1 MWYYYRVM
9 ILSCYEIKKSFG
21 DKEVLRDITFHINE
35 HEKVAMIGNNGAGKT
50 TLFHIIQKELEP
62 DSGVISIKKDS
73 TVGYLAQVQ
82 NYKDDRTIM
91 EELLD
96 AKHDVIEMEVRIR
109 QMEEEMKTLNGEELE
124 QLMNRYHEAL
134 HLFDLAGGYTYKSD
148 IQGILRGLNFP
159 ESDFGKSV
167 LKLSGGER
175 TRLSLGRI
183 LLTAPDLIL
192 LDEPTNYLDI
202 ASVTWLENYLLNIK
216 SAVLLVSHDRYFIN
230 RIVTKTVEIE
240 NGKALMFDGN
250 YEDFIVKKEVRKASL
265 LSAYEKQQKEIKHQK
280 EVIDTLRSFNREKSV
295 KRADSRQHAL
305 DKMDLIEKPVEEK
318 IDMGLEFHLNK
329 DSGNDVLSVKNISK
343 SYGERTLFSDVSFE
357 IKKGEH
363 VALIG
368 ANGTGKTN
376 ILKIINGVIPADSGE
391 ISLGSNVEIGYFD
404 QQSAVLSDEKTVFEE
419 ISDTYPKMTETE
431 IRNTMAAFL
440 FRGDEVFARI
450 STLSGG
456 ERGRVVLAKLMLSGS
471 NFLIL
476 DEPTNHLDMIS
487 KEILEN
493 ALNAYP
499 GTLFYVSHDR
509 YFINRTAERILCL
522 DHNCITGYLGNYDY
536 YLEKSA
542 EIQTENASSADNNPG
557 NRQSG
562 SSIFSNSSA
571 TSANP
576 NANTSGASVSES
588 KADWQKAK
596 AEQAAKRK
604 LENQI
609 KKIEEEISVLE
620 TALSDLEIQMN
631 DPDIATNSVKLQE
644 VCREHSEKK
653 ELLDEKMALWEDLLL
668 SEES

>member
-1 MWYYYRVM
+1 M
-9 ILSCYEIKKSFG
+9 ILSCYEIKKRFG
-21 DKEVLRDITFHINE
+21 DKEVLKNITFHINE

-62 DSGVISIKKDS
+62 DSGVISIKKDA

-96 AKHDVIEMEVRIR
+96 AKRDVIEMEERIR
-109 QMEEEMKTLNGEELE
+109 LMEEEMKTLNGVELE

-159 ESDFGKSV
+159 ESDFDKSV

-240 NGKALMFDGN
+240 NGKSLMFDGN

-295 KRADSRQHAL
+295 KRADSRQHVL
-305 DKMDLIEKPVEEK
+305 DKMELIEKPVEEK

-391 ISLGSNVEIGYFD
+391 ILLGSNVEIGYFD

-431 IRNTMAAFL
+431 IRNTMASFL
-440 FRGDEVFARI
+440 FRGDEVFTRI
-450 STLSGG
+450 SILSGG
-456 ERGRVVLAKLMLSGS
+456 ERGRVVLAKLMLSGA

-522 DHNCITGYLGNYDY
+522 DNNCITGYLGDYDY

-542 EIQTENASSADNNPG
+542 ELQAGIVSSADKIAGNIHSVNN
-557 NRQSG
+557 QSV
-562 SSIFSNSSA
+562 NSV
-571 TSANP
+571 
-576 NANTSGASVSES
+576 NANISTGTANSNAAYSAGSVSES

-631 DPDIATNSVKLQE
+631 NPDIATNSVKLQE
-644 VCREHSEKK
+644 VCKEHSEKK
-653 ELLDEKMALWEDLLL
+653 ELLDEKMALWEELLL

>member
-1 MWYYYRVM
+1 
-9 ILSCYEIKKSFG
+9 
-21 DKEVLRDITFHINE
+21 
-35 HEKVAMIGNNGAGKT
+35 
-50 TLFHIIQKELEP
+50 
-62 DSGVISIKKDS
+62 
-73 TVGYLAQVQ
+73 
-82 NYKDDRTIM
+82 
-91 EELLD
+91 
-96 AKHDVIEMEVRIR
+96 
-109 QMEEEMKTLNGEELE
+109 
-124 QLMNRYHEAL
+124 MNRYHEVL

-542 EIQTENASSADNNPG
+542 EIQTENASSADNNPA

-620 TALSDLEIQMN
+620 TVLSDLEIQMN

>member
-1 MWYYYRVM
+1 M
-9 ILSCYEIKKSFG
+9 ILSCYNIKKSFG
-21 DKEVLRDITFHINE
+21 DKEVLKDVTFHINE

-50 TLFHIIQKELEP
+50 TLFHIIQKELSP
-62 DSGVISIKKDS
+62 DDGVISIKKDA

-82 NYKDDRTIM
+82 DYSDDHTIM

-96 AKHDVIEMEVRIR
+96 AKKDVIEMENRIR
-109 QMEEEMKTLNGEELE
+109 SMEEEMKSLSGDALNTLME
-124 QLMNRYHEAL
+124 RYHETL
-134 HLFDLAGGYTYKSD
+134 HLFDLAGGYTYQSD
-148 IQGILRGLNFP
+148 ILGILRGLNFP
-159 ESDFGKSV
+159 ESDFEKSV

-202 ASVTWLENYLLNIK
+202 ASVSWLENYLINIK

-230 RIVTKTVEIE
+230 RIVSKTVEIE
-240 NGKALMFDGN
+240 NGKTLMFDGN

-265 LSAYEKQQKEIKHQK
+265 LSAYEKQQNEIKHQK
-280 EVIDTLRSFNREKSV
+280 EVIEKLRSFNREKSV
-295 KRADSRQHAL
+295 KRADSRQHLL
-305 DKMDLIEKPVEEK
+305 DKMDRIEKPVEER
-318 IDMGLEFHLNK
+318 IDMGLSFHLNK
-329 DSGNDVLSVKNISK
+329 DSGNDVLSVTGLSK
-343 SYGERTLFSDVSFE
+343 GYGERTLFSDVSFE

-368 ANGTGKTN
+368 MNGTGKTN
-376 ILKIINGVIPADSGE
+376 ILKIINGVIPADHGE
-391 ISLGSNVEIGYFD
+391 VRLGSNVEIGYFD
-404 QQSAVLSDEKTVFEE
+404 QQSAVLTDSKTVFEE
-419 ISDTYPKMTETE
+419 ISDTYPNMTETE
-431 IRNTMAAFL
+431 IRNTMAGFL
-440 FRGDEVFARI
+440 FRGDEVFAQI

-456 ERGRVVLAKLMLSGS
+456 ERGRVVLAKLMLSGA

-499 GTLFYVSHDR
+499 GTLLYVSHDR

-522 DHNCITGYLGNYDY
+522 ENGKITGYLGNYDY
-536 YLEKSA
+536 YLEKSSNNTLSQSTFGFSSQKT
-542 EIQTENASSADNNPG
+542 EIPSVGNTKTPVSVDNNG
-557 NRQSG
+557 KESD
-562 SSIFSNSSA
+562 STI
-571 TSANP
+571 T
-576 NANTSGASVSES
+576 ES
-588 KADWQKAK
+588 KADWQKSK

-609 KKIEEEISVLE
+609 KKVEEEISVLE
-620 TALSDLEIQMN
+620 TELSDLEILMN

-644 VCREHSEKK
+644 VCAKHAQKK
-653 ELLDEKMALWEDLLL
+653 ELLDAKMELWEELL
-668 SEES
+668 SQD

>member
-1 MWYYYRVM
+1 M

-21 DKEVLRDITFHINE
+21 DKEVLKNITFHINE

-62 DSGVISIKKDS
+62 DSGVISIKKDA

-96 AKHDVIEMEVRIR
+96 AKRDVIEMEERIR
-109 QMEEEMKTLNGEELE
+109 LMEEEMKTLNGVELE

-159 ESDFGKSV
+159 ESDFDKSV

-240 NGKALMFDGN
+240 NGKSLMFDGN
-250 YEDFIVKKEVRKASL
+250 YENFIVKKEVRKASL

-305 DKMDLIEKPVEEK
+305 DKMELIEKPVEEK

-391 ISLGSNVEIGYFD
+391 ILLGSNVEIGYFD

-431 IRNTMAAFL
+431 IRNTMASFL
-440 FRGDEVFARI
+440 FRGDEVFTRI
-450 STLSGG
+450 SILSGG
-456 ERGRVVLAKLMLSGS
+456 ERGRVVLAKLMLSGA

-522 DHNCITGYLGNYDY
+522 DNNCITGYLGDYDY

-542 EIQTENASSADNNPG
+542 ELQAGIVSSADKIAGNIHSVNN
-557 NRQSG
+557 QSV
-562 SSIFSNSSA
+562 NSV
-571 TSANP
+571 
-576 NANTSGASVSES
+576 NANISTGTANSNAAYSAGSVSES

-631 DPDIATNSVKLQE
+631 NPDIATNSVKLQE
-644 VCREHSEKK
+644 VCKEHSEKK
-653 ELLDEKMALWEDLLL
+653 ELLDEKMALWEELLL

>member
-1 MWYYYRVM
+1 M
-9 ILSCYEIKKSFG
+9 ILSCYNIKKSFG
-21 DKEVLRDITFHINE
+21 DKEVLKDVTFHINE

-50 TLFHIIQKELEP
+50 TLFHIIERELSP
-62 DSGVISIKKDS
+62 DDGVISVKKDA
-73 TVGYLAQVQ
+73 TVGYLAQIQ
-82 NYKDDRTIM
+82 NYTDDHTILEELRDAKRDVILM
-91 EELLD
+91 EEQ
-96 AKHDVIEMEVRIR
+96 IR
-109 QMEEEMKTLNGEELE
+109 QMEEEMKTLSGDGLDR
-124 QLMNRYHEAL
+124 LMKRYHETL
-134 HLFDLAGGYTYKSD
+134 HIFDLAGGYTYQSD
-148 IQGILRGLNFP
+148 IQGVLRGLNFP
-159 ESDFGKSV
+159 ESDYGKSV

-175 TRLSLGRI
+175 TRLALGRI

-202 ASVTWLENYLLNIK
+202 ASVTWLENYLINIK

-250 YEDFIVKKEVRKASL
+250 YEDFIVKKEIRKASL
-265 LSAYEKQQKEIKHQK
+265 LSAYEKQLHEIKHQK
-280 EVIDTLRSFNREKSV
+280 EVIEKLRSFNREKSI
-295 KRADSRQHAL
+295 KRADSRQHML
-305 DKMDLIEKPVEEK
+305 DKMEVIDKPVEEK
-318 IDMGLEFHLNK
+318 IDMGLEFHLNR
-329 DSGNDVLSVKNISK
+329 DSGNDVLTVKHISK
-343 SYGERTLFSDVSFE
+343 SYGERTLFGDVSFE

-376 ILKIINGVIPADSGE
+376 ILKIINGVIPPDSGE
-391 ISLGSNVEIGYFD
+391 TILGTNVEIGYFD
-404 QQSAVLSDEKTVFEE
+404 QQSAVLTDTKTVFEE

-456 ERGRVVLAKLMLSGS
+456 ERGRVVLAKLMLSGA

-499 GTLFYVSHDR
+499 GTLLYVSHDR

-522 DHNCITGYLGNYDY
+522 ENGCVTGYLGNYDY
-536 YLEKSA
+536 YLEKSSEA
-542 EIQTENASSADNNPG
+542 KANLSLLTGSVNSSVVSPNAGSAQNSKTASSPDAG
-557 NRQSG
+557 QALS
-562 SSIFSNSSA
+562 SSA
-571 TSANP
+571 QS
-576 NANTSGASVSES
+576 SES
-588 KADWQKAK
+588 KNEWQKSK
-596 AEQAAKRK
+596 AEQSAKRK

-609 KKIEEEISVLE
+609 KKIEEEISDLE
-620 TALSDLEIQMN
+620 NSLSDLELQMN
-631 DPDIATNSVKLQE
+631 NPEIATNSVKLQE
-644 VCREHSEKK
+644 VCSEHASKK
-653 ELLDEKMALWEDLLL
+653 ALLDEKMVLWENLL
-668 SEES
+668 SEE

>member
-1 MWYYYRVM
+1 M
-9 ILSCYEIKKSFG
+9 ILSCHEIKKSFG
-21 DKEVLRDITFHINE
+21 DKEVLKNITFHINE
-35 HEKVAMIGNNGAGKT
+35 HEKAAIIGNNGAGKT

-62 DSGVISIKKDS
+62 DSGTLSIKKDA

-82 NYKDDRTIM
+82 NYIDDHSVI

-96 AKHDVIEMEVRIR
+96 AKRDVIEMEEKIR
-109 QMEEEMKTLNGEELE
+109 LMEDEMKKLTGNELE
-124 QLMNRYHEAL
+124 TLMNRYHELL
-134 HLFDLAGGYTYKSD
+134 HLFDLSGGYTYKSD

-159 ESDFGKSV
+159 ESDFAKSV

-202 ASVTWLENYLLNIK
+202 ASVTWLENYLINIK

-230 RIVTKTVEIE
+230 RIVSKTIEIE
-240 NGKALMFDGN
+240 GGKSLMFDGN

-280 EVIDTLRSFNREKSV
+280 EVIDTLRSFNREKSI
-295 KRADSRQHAL
+295 KRADSRQHML
-305 DKMDLIEKPVEEK
+305 DKMEVIEKPVEEK
-318 IDMGLEFHLNK
+318 IDMGLDFHLNK
-329 DSGNDVLSVKNISK
+329 ESGNDVLSVKNISK

-376 ILKIINGVIPADSGE
+376 ILKIINGIISPDCGE
-391 ISLGSNVEIGYFD
+391 IALGSNVEIGYFD

-456 ERGRVVLAKLMLSGS
+456 ERGRVVLAKLMLSGA

-493 ALNAYP
+493 ALNAFP

-522 DHNCITGYLGNYDY
+522 EGGCVTSYLGDYDY
-536 YLEKSA
+536 YLEKSSQLNSNSA
-542 EIQTENASSADNNPG
+542 NTNSVSSN
-557 NRQSG
+557 G
-562 SSIFSNSSA
+562 SSGNKTNDFS
-571 TSANP
+571 
-576 NANTSGASVSES
+576 SVG
-588 KADWQKAK
+588 KADWQKSK

-620 TALSDLEIQMN
+620 TSLSDLEIKMN
-631 DPDIATNSVKLQE
+631 NPDIATNSVKLQE

-653 ELLDEKMALWEDLLL
+653 QLLDEKMAVWEELLL

>member
-1 MWYYYRVM
+1 M
-9 ILSCYEIKKSFG
+9 ILSCYGIKKSFG
-21 DKEVLRDITFHINE
+21 DKPVLRDITFHINE

-50 TLFHIIQKELEP
+50 TLFHIIQKELDP
-62 DSGVISIKKDS
+62 DDGVISIKKDA

-82 NYKDDRTIM
+82 NYNDDHTIM
-91 EELLD
+91 EELLS
-96 AKHDVIEMEVRIR
+96 AKQDVIDMEQRIR
-109 QMEEEMKTLNGEELE
+109 SMEEEMKKITGEELDR
-124 QLMNRYHEAL
+124 LMQRYHETL

-148 IQGILRGLNFP
+148 ILGILRGLNFP
-159 ESDFGKSV
+159 ESDYEKSV

-202 ASVTWLENYLLNIK
+202 ASVTWLENYLINIK

-240 NGKALMFDGN
+240 NGKSLMFDGN

-280 EVIDTLRSFNREKSV
+280 EVIDTLRSFNREKSI
-295 KRADSRQHAL
+295 KRADSRQHML
-305 DKMDLIEKPVEEK
+305 DKMEVIEKPVEEK

-329 DSGNDVLSVKNISK
+329 DSGNDVLSVSHIAK
-343 SYGERTLFSDVSFE
+343 SYGERTLFNDVSFE

-376 ILKIINGVIPADSGE
+376 ILKIINGVIPSDAGE
-391 ISLGSNVEIGYFD
+391 VKLGSNVEIGYFD
-404 QQSAVLSDEKTVFEE
+404 QQSAVLSDDKTVFEE

-431 IRNTMAAFL
+431 IRNTMASFL
-440 FRGDEVFARI
+440 FRGDEVFAKI

-456 ERGRVVLAKLMLSGS
+456 ERGRVVLAKLMLSGA

-522 DHNCITGYLGNYDY
+522 ENGNLTSYLGDYDY
-536 YLEKSA
+536 YVEKCA
-542 EIQTENASSADNNPG
+542 ELQSSTQLNPASSFG
-557 NRQSG
+557 SSSG
-562 SSIFSNSSA
+562 SINSNNNSGLFNSGNDNSA
-571 TSANP
+571 A
-576 NANTSGASVSES
+576 VSEG
-588 KADWQKAK
+588 KADWQKSK

-609 KKIEEEISVLE
+609 KKIEEEISALE
-620 TALSDLEIQMN
+620 ASLSDLEEKMN
-631 DPDIATNSVKLQE
+631 DPQIATNSVRLQK
-644 VCREHSEKK
+644 VCSEHAEKK
-653 ELLDEKMALWEDLLL
+653 NLLDEKMATWEELLL
-668 SEES
+668 QQEE

>member
-1 MWYYYRVM
+1 M
-9 ILSCYEIKKSFG
+9 ILSCHNIRKSFG
-21 DKEVLRDITFHINE
+21 DKEVLKEITFHINE
-35 HEKVAMIGNNGAGKT
+35 HEKVAIIGNNGAGKT
-50 TLFHIIQKELEP
+50 TLFHIIQKEILP
-62 DSGVISIKKDS
+62 DDGVISIKKDAS
-73 TVGYLAQVQ
+73 VGYLAQVQ
-82 NYKDDRTIM
+82 NYTDDHSVM

-96 AKHDVIEMEVRIR
+96 AKSDVIEMENRIR
-109 QMEEEMKTLNGEELE
+109 EMENEMKGLTGDSLNK
-124 QLMNRYHEAL
+124 LMDRYHETL
-134 HLFDLAGGYTYKSD
+134 HLFDLAGGYTYQSD

-159 ESDFGKSV
+159 ETEWNKSV

-202 ASVTWLENYLLNIK
+202 ASVTWLENYLINIK

-230 RIVTKTVEIE
+230 RIVSKTIEIE
-240 NGKALMFDGN
+240 GGKSLMFDGN

-265 LSAYEKQQKEIKHQK
+265 LSAYEKQQREIKHQK
-280 EVIDTLRSFNREKSV
+280 EVIDTLRSFNREKSI
-295 KRADSRQHAL
+295 KRADSRQHQL
-305 DKMDLIEKPVEEK
+305 DKMELIEKPVEER

-329 DSGNDVLSVKNISK
+329 DSGNDVLSVTGISK

-368 ANGTGKTN
+368 MNGTGKTN
-376 ILKIINGVIPADSGE
+376 ILKIINGVLSPDDGE
-391 ISLGSNVEIGYFD
+391 IRLGSNVEIGYFD
-404 QQSAVLSDEKTVFEE
+404 QQSAVLSDNKTVFEE

-431 IRNTMAAFL
+431 IRNTMASFL
-440 FRGDEVFARI
+440 FRGDEVFAPI

-456 ERGRVVLAKLMLSGS
+456 ERGRVVLAKLMLSGA

-499 GTLFYVSHDR
+499 GTLLYVSHDR

-522 DHNCITGYLGNYDY
+522 ENGRITGYLGDYDY

-542 EIQTENASSADNNPG
+542 ELQNNSTENNNSNKSTAKSNLSVSGSASS
-557 NRQSG
+557 
-562 SSIFSNSSA
+562 SA
-571 TSANP
+571 I
-576 NANTSGASVSES
+576 SVSEG
-588 KADWQKAK
+588 KADWQKSK

-609 KKIEEEISVLE
+609 KKIEEEISDLE
-620 TALSDLEIQMN
+620 NALSDLEILMN
-631 DPDIATNSVKLQE
+631 DSEVATNSVKLQE
-644 VCREHSEKK
+644 VCKEHADK
-653 ELLDEKMALWEDLLL
+653 EAMLEEKMAIWEEL
-668 SEES
+668 SSLE

>member
-1 MWYYYRVM
+1 M
-9 ILSCYEIKKSFG
+9 ILSCHEIKKSFG
-21 DKEVLRDITFHINE
+21 DKEVLKNITFHINE
-35 HEKVAMIGNNGAGKT
+35 HEKAAIIGNNGAGKT

-62 DSGVISIKKDS
+62 DSGTLSIKKDA

-82 NYKDDRTIM
+82 NYIDDHSVM

-96 AKHDVIEMEVRIR
+96 AKRDVIEMEEKIR
-109 QMEEEMKTLNGEELE
+109 LMEDEMKKLTGNELE
-124 QLMNRYHEAL
+124 TLMNRYHELL
-134 HLFDLAGGYTYKSD
+134 HLFDLSGGYTYKSD

-159 ESDFGKSV
+159 ESDFAKSV

-202 ASVTWLENYLLNIK
+202 ASVTWLENYLINIK

-230 RIVTKTVEIE
+230 RIVSKTIEIE
-240 NGKALMFDGN
+240 DGKSLMFDGN

-280 EVIDTLRSFNREKSV
+280 EVIDTLRSFNREKSI
-295 KRADSRQHAL
+295 KRADSRQHML
-305 DKMDLIEKPVEEK
+305 DKMEVIEKPVEEK
-318 IDMGLEFHLNK
+318 IDMGLDFHLNK
-329 DSGNDVLSVKNISK
+329 ESGNDVLSVKNISK

-376 ILKIINGVIPADSGE
+376 ILKIINGIISPDCGE
-391 ISLGSNVEIGYFD
+391 IALGSNVEIGYFD
-404 QQSAVLSDEKTVFEE
+404 QQSAVLSDVKTVFEE

-440 FRGDEVFARI
+440 FRGDEVFAKI

-456 ERGRVVLAKLMLSGS
+456 ERGRVVLAKLMLSGA

-493 ALNAYP
+493 ALNAFP

-522 DHNCITGYLGNYDY
+522 EGGRVTSYLGDYDY
-536 YLEKSA
+536 YLEKSSQLNSNSA
-542 EIQTENASSADNNPG
+542 NTNPVSSN
-557 NRQSG
+557 G
-562 SSIFSNSSA
+562 SSGNKTNDFSSD
-571 TSANP
+571 
-576 NANTSGASVSES
+576 G
-588 KADWQKAK
+588 KADWQKSK

-620 TALSDLEIQMN
+620 TSLSDLEIKMN

-644 VCREHSEKK
+644 VCREHTEKK
-653 ELLDEKMALWEDLLL
+653 QLLDEKMAVWEELLL

>member
-1 MWYYYRVM
+1 M

-62 DSGVISIKKDS
+62 DDGVISIKKDA

-82 NYKDDRTIM
+82 NYKVDRTIM

-96 AKHDVIEMEVRIR
+96 AKRDVIEMEERIR
-109 QMEEEMKTLNGEELE
+109 QMEEEMKSLNGEELE

-250 YEDFIVKKEVRKASL
+250 YEDFIVKKEIRKASL

-280 EVIDTLRSFNREKSV
+280 EVIDTLRSFNREKSI

-318 IDMGLEFHLNK
+318 IDMGLKFHLNK

-431 IRNTMAAFL
+431 IRNTMASFL

>member
-1 MWYYYRVM
+1 M

-21 DKEVLRDITFHINE
+21 DKEVLKNITFHINE

-62 DSGVISIKKDS
+62 DSGVISIKKDA

-96 AKHDVIEMEVRIR
+96 AKRDVIEMEERIR
-109 QMEEEMKTLNGEELE
+109 LMEEEMKTLNGVELE

-159 ESDFGKSV
+159 ESDFDKSV

-240 NGKALMFDGN
+240 NGKSLMFDGN
-250 YEDFIVKKEVRKASL
+250 YEDFIVKKEIRKASL

-295 KRADSRQHAL
+295 KRADSRQHVL
-305 DKMDLIEKPVEEK
+305 DKMELIEKPVEEK

-391 ISLGSNVEIGYFD
+391 ILLGSNVEIGYFD

-431 IRNTMAAFL
+431 IRNTMASFL
-440 FRGDEVFARI
+440 FRGDEVFTRI
-450 STLSGG
+450 SILSGG
-456 ERGRVVLAKLMLSGS
+456 ERGRVVLAKLMLSGA

-522 DHNCITGYLGNYDY
+522 DNNCITGYLGDYDY
-536 YLEKSA
+536 YLEKS
-542 EIQTENASSADNNPG
+542 TELQAGIVSSADKIAGNIHSVNN
-557 NRQSG
+557 QSV
-562 SSIFSNSSA
+562 NSV
-571 TSANP
+571 
-576 NANTSGASVSES
+576 NANISTGTANSNAAYSAGSVSES

-631 DPDIATNSVKLQE
+631 NPDIATNSVKLQE
-644 VCREHSEKK
+644 VCKEHSEKK
-653 ELLDEKMALWEDLLL
+653 ELLDEKMALWEELLL